1 MDQLTYKLMTSKML
15 KMAKLL
21 VHRPKKQMCYQPTDQ
36 PMARH
41 SDLTSDFENDLND
54 LENDLNDL

>member
-1 MDQLTYKLMTSKML
+1 MNSKML

-21 VHRPKKQMCYQPTDQ
+21 VYRPKKQMCYQPTDQ
-36 PMARH
+36 PTDQPMDRH
-41 SDLTSDFENDLND
+41 SDLTSD

>member
-1 MDQLTYKLMTSKML
+1 
-15 KMAKLL
+15 
-21 VHRPKKQMCYQPTDQ
+21 MCYQPTDQ

-54 LENDLNDL
+54 FENDLNDL